1 MFWDNVEIEVKA
13 GAGGAGMASFRTE
26 LREAKGGPDGG
37 DGGNGGSVTVRADHN
52 LNTLVDYA
60 RRRTFAAD
68 AGRPGGRSR
77 RHGKSAPEL
86 ELAVPVG
93 TLMYAGEKILTDL
106 TEPGQTVVLAK
117 GGRGGFG
124 NAHFTSSIR
133 QTPRMAEL
141 GEPGEERAVRLEL
154 KLVADIGLVGIPSV
168 GKSTLLS
175 RWTAAKPK
183 IADYPFTTTVPQLGI
198 ATVDDRSLVV
208 ADIPGLVEGAHQG
221 KGLGDAFLR
230 HIERTKLIVHLLDAT
245 RPDPVVDYR
254 QTRHELESYS
264 TSLAATP
271 EVIAVNKADTLDDE
285 LGTMLK
291 SELEQRLGQPVWL
304 VSGVS
309 GAGLTELLR
318 QAAALITEREE
329 SDAKVSEA
337 ETGQT
342 GGQTISPGAQDT
354 AQTGAPTAT
363 FTLADLAPNAVSVR
377 QDNGG
382 YVVANAKLER
392 LASQTDFANHEAAQ
406 RFWWVFERMGAAK
419 QLEKLGAKP
428 GALVQV
434 GRHALRWKALPGRA
448 SEG

>member
-13 GAGGAGMASFRTE
+13 GAGGAGMVSFRTE

-68 AGRPGGRSR
+68 SGRPGGKSR
-77 RHGKSAPEL
+77 RHGATADDL
-86 ELAVPVG
+86 ELKVPVG
-93 TLMYAGEKILTDL
+93 TLVYPGTGQPRETPKVLADL
-106 TEPGQTVVLAK
+106 ARPGQTVVLAK

-124 NAHFTSSIR
+124 NAHFTSSVR
-133 QTPRMAEL
+133 QTPRLAEL
-141 GEPGEERAVRLEL
+141 GEPGEERTVRLEL

-208 ADIPGLVEGAHQG
+208 ADIPGLIEGAHQG

-264 TSLAATP
+264 TGLAAKP
-271 EVIAVNKADTLDDE
+271 ELLAVNKADTLDDE
-285 LGTMLK
+285 LGMMLK
-291 SELEQRLGQPVWL
+291 AELEQRLGQPVWL
-304 VSGVS
+304 ASGVS

-318 QAAALITEREE
+318 RAGAMITEV
-329 SDAKVSEA
+329 AQSEA
-337 ETGQT
+337 SEADTGQT
-342 GGQTISPGAQDT
+342 GPSGTLTD
-354 AQTGAPTAT
+354 APAAT

-377 QDNGG
+377 QDNGRF
-382 YVVANAKLER
+382 VVANAKLER

-419 QLEKLGAKP
+419 QLEKLGAKAGTLIQIGP
-428 GALVQV
+428 
-434 GRHALRWKALPGRA
+434 HTLRWESLAHQNSG
-448 SEG
+448 G